1 MRLRRE
7 TAALPIPPCYHPSSS
22 FQREELQYSLE
33 FDLRCHP
40 ECTIC
45 CIVLKYVLLR
55 EEKYFRAADDSTTT
69 VSSTGEGSGKVLT
82 IKCCIG
88 SVHSNRKHRPE
99 SSASASTEIMA
110 SQIRIH
116 AQRFLLVGTSGLTAL
131 TGYKSQSDPVH
142 FFWVSEYNMP
152 IHASFVH
159 LHYFE

>member
-55 EEKYFRAADDSTTT
+55 EEKYLRWRFSRRRLLDDNSIIH
-69 VSSTGEGSGKVLT
+69 GGGK
-82 IKCCIG
+82 
-88 SVHSNRKHRPE
+88 R
-99 SSASASTEIMA
+99 
-110 SQIRIH
+110 
-116 AQRFLLVGTSGLTAL
+116 
-131 TGYKSQSDPVH
+131 
-142 FFWVSEYNMP
+142 
-152 IHASFVH
+152 
-159 LHYFE
+159 